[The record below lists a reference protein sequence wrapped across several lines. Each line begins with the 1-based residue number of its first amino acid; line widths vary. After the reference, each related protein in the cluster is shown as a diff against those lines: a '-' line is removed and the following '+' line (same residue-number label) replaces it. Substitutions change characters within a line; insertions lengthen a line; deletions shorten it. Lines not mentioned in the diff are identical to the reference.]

1 MATSHYSAEE
11 SPKDA
16 RMPPTPGMEV
26 VFSIPPSSLFLLLQF
41 FLRRPLREIPR
52 LRREGKGLRKYMRKK
67 ELGSEE
73 FRSGFFARTLWI
85 FFAS

>member
-16 RMPPTPGMEV
+16 RMPGMEV
-26 VFSIPPSSLFLLLQF
+26 VFFHPPLLSFSTVAAFSSAALAGDSAAKG
-41 FLRRPLREIPR
+41 
-52 LRREGKGLRKYMRKK
+52 EGKGLREYMRKK

-73 FRSGFFARTLWI
+73 FRGGFFCENNVDI
-85 FFAS
+85 FC